1 MRHAQRTERKESF
14 VRVHF
19 IGIGGIS
26 MSAMAEIAL
35 ADGHQ
40 VSGSD
45 VKGSKIVERLV
56 KKGVKFHLGH
66 HADAVK
72 GADLVI
78 YTSAVQGDNP
88 ELVRAREEDI
98 PVLSR
103 AEMLGRLMQR
113 APKSVAVAGSHG
125 KTTTTSMITEVLLH
139 AGLDPTAL
147 VGGELD
153 SIGGNVRLGSSE
165 YFVTEACEYTENF
178 LYLKPHVGIILNIDL
193 DHVDYF
199 KSMESIVRAFE
210 RFATVVDPEGC
221 LVVNADDNEAQRIG
235 AQHPGRVLTY
245 GINENATIRTDR
257 IEVDSGFPVFHVTG
271 HGEDWGV
278 FRLAIPGKHNVY
290 NALATI
296 ATASFFGVD
305 RQKVREAL
313 AGFRGTGRRFEYRGE
328 KNGVTV
334 VDDYAHHPAEIRA
347 TLKAAREFSYRR
359 IVCVFQP
366 HTYSRTKALLQDF
379 AAAFSD
385 ADLVIF
391 LPIYAARE
399 KDHGEVTS
407 SDLAKKAA
415 EMGIRA
421 VYVQSFAAAVSE
433 LKARTGPGDL
443 VLTMGAGDVYQVG
456 DMFLCNG
463 EQQKGPA

>member
-1 MRHAQRTERKESF
+1 
-14 VRVHF
+14 
-19 IGIGGIS
+19 

-45 VKGSKIVERLV
+45 VKGSKIIERLV
-56 KKGVKFHLGH
+56 DKGVKFHLGH

-78 YTSAVQGDNP
+78 YTSAVKGDNP

-98 PVLSR
+98 PALSR

-113 APKSVAVAGSHG
+113 ASKSVAVAGSHG

-139 AGLDPTAL
+139 SGLDPTAL
-147 VGGELD
+147 VGGELE
-153 SIGGNVRLGSSE
+153 SIGGNVRLGRSE

-199 KSMESIVRAFE
+199 KNMESIVRAFE

-221 LVVNADDNEAQRIG
+221 LVVNADDAEARRIG
-235 AQHPGRVLTY
+235 LQRQGRVLSY
-245 GINENATIRTDR
+245 GIDENAEIRADR
-257 IEVDSGFPVFHVTG
+257 IEVDSGFPVFHVAG

-296 ATASFFGVD
+296 ATTSFFGVD

-313 AGFRGTGRRFEYRGE
+313 ARFRGTGRRFEYRGE
-328 KNGVTV
+328 INGVTV

-359 IVCVFQP
+359 IVCVFEP
-366 HTYSRTKALLQDF
+366 HTYSRTKALLEDF

-385 ADLVIF
+385 ADLVIVV
-391 LPIYAARE
+391 PIYAARE
-399 KDHGEVTS
+399 KDQGEVTS
-407 SDLAKKAA
+407 SDLVRRAT
-415 EMGIRA
+415 EMGISA
-421 VYVQSFAAAVSE
+421 VYAPSFPAAVSVLRE
-433 LKARTGPGDL
+433 HTGPGDL

-463 EQQKGPA
+463 EEKKGPA